1 MPIAPALADKIA
13 SIELAIFDVDGV
25 LTDGRLYYG
34 SGGVEIKAF
43 HVQDGAALKLLNQS
57 GIAVAII
64 TGRASE
70 AVTRR
75 VQELGIAHFFEGV
88 ARKEAA
94 LAELVETTGIA
105 ATRMSHMG
113 DDLADLALFDRVGV
127 RFSVESAH
135 PVVKQTADFVPATP
149 AGFGAVR
156 EVCQLIL
163 ETQGKW
169 QSALNALR

>member
-1 MPIAPALADKIA
+1 MPIEAALAEKIA
-13 SIELAIFDVDGV
+13 AVELAIFDVDGV

-34 SGGVEIKAF
+34 SGGIEIKAF
-43 HVQDGAALKLLNQS
+43 HVQDGAALKLLMQA

-70 AVTRR
+70 AVSRR
-75 VQELGIAHFFEGV
+75 VEELGIAHFYDGV
-88 ARKEAA
+88 SRKEAA
-94 LAELVETTGIA
+94 LEELVGTTGIDA
-105 ATRMSHMG
+105 GRMSHMG

-127 RFSVESAH
+127 SFSVESGH
-135 PVVKQTADFVPATP
+135 PVVRQAADYVPSTP
-149 AGFGAVR
+149 AGFGAAR

-169 QSALNALR
+169 QSALNGLR